1 MKEPDTRER
10 ILDAA
15 EHLFAHQGYHNT
27 SLREITGRA
36 SANLA
41 AVNYH
46 FGSKENLMESVIQRR
61 FIPLNRNRLEQ
72 LKKIKAAAQAENRRP
87 QIEDIM
93 RAFIEPAIRFLESG
107 PGSRDFL
114 TIIARA
120 HTDPDGTIR
129 NLFFKIVG
137 PMFQEF
143 FETLCEALPN
153 LSRDIVFVR
162 FQFAIGA
169 MSQALMRLQ
178 NAELFSNMLKGVSQ
192 QFDSQ
197 TLTEE
202 LLAFVSRGMEG
213 P

>member
-27 SLREITGRA
+27 SLREITGKAR
-36 SANLA
+36 ANLA

-46 FGSKENLMESVIQRR
+46 FGSKENLIEAVIQHR
-61 FIPLNRNRLEQ
+61 FIPLNQNRLEQ
-72 LKKIKAAAQAENRRP
+72 LKKIKAAAQVENRRP
-87 QIEDIM
+87 QVKDIM
-93 RAFIEPAIRFLESG
+93 RAFIEPTIRFLESG
-107 PGSRDFL
+107 PGSQDFL

-129 NLFFKIVG
+129 NLFSQMVG

-153 LSRDIVFVR
+153 LSRGIVFDR
-162 FQFAIGA
+162 FLFAIGA

-178 NAELFSNMLKGVSQ
+178 NFELLPNMPEGVSQ
-192 QFDSQ
+192 RSDSQ
-197 TLTEE
+197 TMTEE

>member
-27 SLREITGRA
+27 SLREITGKAR
-36 SANLA
+36 ANLA

-46 FGSKENLMESVIQRR
+46 FGSKENLIEAVIQHR
-61 FIPLNRNRLEQ
+61 FIPLNQNRLEQ
-72 LKKIKAAAQAENRRP
+72 LKKIKAAAQVENRRP
-87 QIEDIM
+87 QVKDIM
-93 RAFIEPAIRFLESG
+93 RAFIEPTIRFLESG
-107 PGSRDFL
+107 PGSQDFL

-129 NLFFKIVG
+129 NFFSKMVG

-153 LSRDIVFVR
+153 LSRGIVFDR
-162 FQFAIGA
+162 FRFAIGA

-178 NAELFSNMLKGVSQ
+178 NVELLPNMPEGISQ
-192 QFDSQ
+192 RYDSQ
-197 TLTEE
+197 TMTDE